1 MPMPAGAMLFNFL
14 GHVRSAFLC
23 ERDGCDFPSELG
35 LAAGGAP
42 ILLLTLLCPERRAR
56 PDLAHLGL
64 RTEGRVGISSPCPCL
79 AHFPWSGP
87 VLRDP

>member
-42 ILLLTLLCPERRAR
+42 
-56 PDLAHLGL
+56 
-64 RTEGRVGISSPCPCL
+64 SSCS
-79 AHFPWSGP
+79 HFCAQSAVPGQT
-87 VLRDP
+87 